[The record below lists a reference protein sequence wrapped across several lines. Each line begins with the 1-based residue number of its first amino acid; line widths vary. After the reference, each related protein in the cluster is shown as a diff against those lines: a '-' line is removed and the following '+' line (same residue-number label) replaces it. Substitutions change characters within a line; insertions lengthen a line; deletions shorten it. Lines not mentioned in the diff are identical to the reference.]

1 MSPHT
6 HEAAAPRSYLLAL
19 ISSAILSTTA
29 VFIRYLTETYHI
41 PPLLLAFWRSFFVTL
56 TLLIGL
62 RLFRTALLPLPRRHL
77 PYLASYGLL
86 FTVFNGLWTL
96 SVALN
101 GAAVA
106 TVLVYSS
113 AAFTALLARW
123 LLKETLDAAK
133 LAAVAFCLAGCILV
147 ANALDPAAWSSNL
160 AGILTGT
167 LAGLGYAGYSLMGRS
182 AAQRGLNPWTTLLYV
197 FGFASFFFLLLN
209 LLPGEKMLGTAVSAN
224 DLLWFGNQ
232 WEGWGIVILLAAG
245 PTVMGFGLVNI
256 SLTLLPASV
265 TNLILTTEPVFTAV
279 LAYLLLGELLT
290 TLQII
295 GSLLIL
301 GGVLM
306 LRWRRRRLPQP

>member
-1 MSPHT
+1 MS
-6 HEAAAPRSYLLAL
+6 AL
-19 ISSAILSTTA
+19 IHDDAGARGYLVALASSATLSTTA
-29 VFIRYLTETYHI
+29 IFIRYLTETYQI
-41 PPLLLAFWRSFFVTL
+41 PPLLLAFWRSFFVLL

-62 RLFRTALLPLPRRHL
+62 RLYRTELLRLPRHLL

-123 LLKETLDAAK
+123 LLKETLGVAK
-133 LAAVAFCLAGCILV
+133 LTAVALCLVGCILV
-147 ANALDPAAWSSNL
+147 ANALDPVAWSSNL

-197 FGFASFFFLLLN
+197 FGFATIYFLLLN
-209 LLPGEKMLGTAVSAN
+209 LLPGEMVLGMAVAAT

-232 WEGWGIVILLAAG
+232 WLGWGILVLLAAG
-245 PTVMGFGLVNI
+245 PTVAGFGLLNT

-265 TNLILTTEPVFTAV
+265 VNLILTTEPVFTAV
-279 LAYLLLGELLT
+279 LAYLLLKEQLT
-290 TLQII
+290 SLQIV